1 MSKSKSDTI
10 RPAKE
15 SKTKDVIKRM
25 FRNKSAVIG
34 LIILIIFVIAVAL
47 AGVITDKELTTAQ
60 DASIRL
66 QPPSKD
72 HPFGTDPYGRD
83 VFARV
88 LFGGRISMSIGL
100 FTAALSLVAGGLLGA
115 VAAYYGGNVDN
126 VIMRVMDMI
135 SAIPGTLLALAIVSA
150 IGTSMINL
158 MIAITISSVPAFTRL
173 VRSTV
178 LTVVGSDYVEAA
190 RACGT
195 KDLRIILKHILPNA
209 VGPIIVQTTASIAS
223 MILLAAGMSFIGMGV
238 QPPTPEWGA
247 MISEAREFLR
257 QCPYLVIFPGVAIVL
272 TALSFNLIGDGLRDA
287 LDPRLR
293 D

>member
-1 MSKSKSDTI
+1 MSKSKADTI

-25 FRNKSAVIG
+25 LRNKSSVIG
-34 LIILIIFVIAVAL
+34 LIILVIFVLAVAL

-66 QPPSKD
+66 QPPSKE

-83 VFARV
+83 VFARI

-100 FTAALSLVAGGLLGA
+100 FTAALSLIAGGLLGA

-126 VIMRVMDMI
+126 VIMRIMDMI

-158 MIAITISSVPAFTRL
+158 MIAITISSVPGFTRL

-195 KDLRIILKHILPNA
+195 KDLRIILKHIIPNA

-257 QCPYLVIFPGVAIVL
+257 QCPYLVIFPGVAIVF

>member
-1 MSKSKSDTI
+1 M
-10 RPAKE
+10 
-15 SKTKDVIKRM
+15 M
-25 FRNKSAVIG
+25 
-34 LIILIIFVIAVAL
+34 
-47 AGVITDKELTTAQ
+47 
-60 DASIRL
+60 
-66 QPPSKD
+66 
-72 HPFGTDPYGRD
+72 
-83 VFARV
+83 
-88 LFGGRISMSIGL
+88 
-100 FTAALSLVAGGLLGA
+100 
-115 VAAYYGGNVDN
+115 
-126 VIMRVMDMI
+126 
-135 SAIPGTLLALAIVSA
+135 
-150 IGTSMINL
+150 NL
-158 MIAITISSVPAFTRL
+158 MIAITISSVPGFTRL

-195 KDLRIILKHILPNA
+195 KDLRIILKHIIPNA

>member
-15 SKTKDVIKRM
+15 SKAKDVIKRM

-47 AGVITDKELTTAQ
+47 AGVITDKELTTTQ

-287 LDPRLR
+287 LDPRLKK
-293 D
+293 